1 MTSACKMT
9 TVLTPSIPAFCM
21 VMPLA
26 VLVPVASSH
35 VCVCVAHT
43 APAPPAQKPA
53 KADKADK
60 ADPAAPAPTRTPSG
74 AGLPAPL
81 IALLRTAD
89 GPFLANEVFSTA
101 PTQALAPVEEN
112 VPAPEWYA
120 ITCGRFVGVV
130 DQYAL
135 SDLAISGVGSA
146 ARKAYTTQGLALDAF
161 NRALTWGGIDAT
173 AAMLCQG

>member
-35 VCVCVAHT
+35 
-43 APAPPAQKPA
+43 
-53 KADKADK
+53 ADKADK

-89 GPFLANEVFSTA
+89 GPFVANEVFSTA

-120 ITCGRFVGVV
+120 ITRGRFVGVV
-130 DQYAL
+130 DQY
-135 SDLAISGVGSA
+135 GVGSA

-161 NRALTWGGIDAT
+161 NRALTWGGV
-173 AAMLCQG
+173 QVV